1 MQFAVSIIMVI
12 ACLFLIVTILLQH
25 GTTAGASGAVVGGA
39 AESFLGKNKA
49 RGIDAM
55 LGKMTTIVA
64 VVFIVCALAL
74 NVL

>member
-1 MQFAVSIIMVI
+1 MQLAVSIIMVI

-25 GTTAGASGAVVGGA
+25 GATAGASGAVVGGA

-64 VVFIVCALAL
+64 VVFIICALAL